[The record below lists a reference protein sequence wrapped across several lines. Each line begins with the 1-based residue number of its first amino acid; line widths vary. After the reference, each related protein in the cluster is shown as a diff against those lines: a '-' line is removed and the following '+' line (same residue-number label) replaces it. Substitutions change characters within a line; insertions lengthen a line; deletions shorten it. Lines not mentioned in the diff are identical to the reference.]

1 MVSMVS
7 IPIGSMYAIYTNI
20 WGIWMVNVT
29 IYIAYMDSMGFFL
42 LVNTAAFNRN
52 SFRQFFQLQ
61 VQRGH
66 TLTAA
71 AGKEAWSTGCL

>member
-1 MVSMVS
+1 MDGKCYHIYS
-7 IPIGSMYAIYTNI
+7 IHGFYGIFSVGQHRNSPNPLGSNSIF
-20 WGIWMVNVT
+20 G
-29 IYIAYMDSMGFFL
+29 L
-42 LVNTAAFNRN
+42 AAFNRN

-71 AGKEAWSTGCL
+71 AGKEAWSTGCLE